1 MLRIVIR
8 KPFREEPALAQQAS
22 PGAAAAL
29 RAHGQGGY
37 FVSASGVS
45 APPYGRQEPSEIV
58 VEQLRCG
65 IVVPIRHRRRSLAN
79 GCVNPKTRSSMG
91 ATEFCPGADQH
102 RTKDGRNI
110 GGVNGEGRFC
120 ER

>member
-1 MLRIVIR
+1 MLRIIIR
-8 KPFREEPALAQQAS
+8 KPRGGAWIGSAGLA
-22 PGAAAAL
+22 GGCRRL

-65 IVVPIRHRRRSLAN
+65 IVVPMPSSSLATLVELPGLSAGRVRFKCSGSDGGFRN
-79 GCVNPKTRSSMG
+79 G
-91 ATEFCPGADQH
+91 
-102 RTKDGRNI
+102 
-110 GGVNGEGRFC
+110 
-120 ER
+120 

>member
-8 KPFREEPALAQQAS
+8 KPFREEPGLALQDS

-45 APPYGRQEPSEIV
+45 APPYGTQEPSEIV

-65 IVVPIRHRRRSLAN
+65 IVVPCLRAASRGCSARAFCWASSLQMLSTDR
-79 GCVNPKTRSSMG
+79 GFR
-91 ATEFCPGADQH
+91 
-102 RTKDGRNI
+102 DG
-110 GGVNGEGRFC
+110 
-120 ER
+120 

>member
-1 MLRIVIR
+1 
-8 KPFREEPALAQQAS
+8 LAQQAS

-58 VEQLRCG
+58 VEELRCG
-65 IVVPIRHRRRSLAN
+65 IVVPIPFEQPRDDVELPGLLLGEFGSNAQQPTEAFAMDEPYCGYVPRSPSLS
-79 GCVNPKTRSSMG
+79 G
-91 ATEFCPGADQH
+91 
-102 RTKDGRNI
+102 TKH
-110 GGVNGEGRFC
+110 
-120 ER
+120 